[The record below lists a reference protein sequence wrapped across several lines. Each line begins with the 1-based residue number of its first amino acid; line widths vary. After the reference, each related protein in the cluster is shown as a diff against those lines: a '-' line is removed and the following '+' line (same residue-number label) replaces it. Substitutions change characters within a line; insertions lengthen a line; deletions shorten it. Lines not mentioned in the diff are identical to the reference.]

1 MLAAGFAAGWI
12 DAVVGGGGLLQLPAL
27 LLVPGLSPIQALA
40 TNKLGSVF
48 GTATSALTY
57 RRRLRQDLS
66 TALPMAAVAFAAA
79 LGGAVVAAQLP
90 AGVIRPVILVALIA
104 VAVFTAVR
112 PGLGQVAGV
121 GPRRRTALA
130 RAVALGAAVGFY
142 DGVLGPGTGT
152 FLILGLVLLLKFDF
166 LHASAQAKVVNLA
179 TNLGALAYFVPSGHA
194 VLGLGLLLG
203 AANLVGGYVGA
214 RMAIARGTGAR
225 GLRAILEEVLLPVMF
240 DAPSDEGIKQ
250 IVITEEVVRHNV
262 LPTIVRHEESGT
274 KRKHKRS
281 A

>member
-1 MLAAGFAAGWI
+1 MDLFGPVELTVGLVLMVVLAGLAAGWI
-12 DAVVGGGGLLQLPAL
+12 DAVVGGGGLLQLPVVML
-27 LLVPGLSPIQALA
+27 IPGLTPVQALA
-40 TNKLGSVF
+40 TNKMGSVF
-48 GTATSALTY
+48 GTATSAITY

-66 TALPMAAVAFAAA
+66 TALPMAAVAFVAA
-79 LGGAVVAAQLP
+79 LAGAVVAASLP

-112 PGLGQVAGV
+112 PGLGKTAGV
-121 GPRRRTALA
+121 GPERRTAVA

-166 LHASAQAKVVNLA
+166 LHASAQAKIVNLA
-179 TNLGALAYFVPSGHA
+179 TNLGALAFFIPAGHA

-214 RMAIARGTGAR
+214 RMAIARGTGFIRVVYLIVVAALIVKV
-225 GLRAILEEVLLPVMF
+225 GADTLAPLLP
-240 DAPSDEGIKQ
+240 
-250 IVITEEVVRHNV
+250 
-262 LPTIVRHEESGT
+262 
-274 KRKHKRS
+274 
-281 A
+281 

>member
-79 LGGAVVAAQLP
+79 LGGAVVAAHLP
-90 AGVIRPVILVALIA
+90 AGVIRPVILAALIA

-121 GPRRRTALA
+121 GPRRSTALA

-214 RMAIARGTGAR
+214 RMAIARGTGFIRVVYLMVVAALIVKV
-225 GLRAILEEVLLPVMF
+225 GADTLAPLLR
-240 DAPSDEGIKQ
+240 
-250 IVITEEVVRHNV
+250 
-262 LPTIVRHEESGT
+262 
-274 KRKHKRS
+274 
-281 A
+281 